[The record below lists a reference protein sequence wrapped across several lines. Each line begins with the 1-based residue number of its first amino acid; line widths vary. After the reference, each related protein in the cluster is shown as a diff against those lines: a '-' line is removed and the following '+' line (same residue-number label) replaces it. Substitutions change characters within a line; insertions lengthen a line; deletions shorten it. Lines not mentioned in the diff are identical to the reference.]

1 MINSKY
7 ILPVTE
13 KCNIYT
19 VQIHNCPGNSL
30 EMYLMYLMDVAPLFF
45 TL

>member
-7 ILPVTE
+7 ILAVTE

-19 VQIHNCPGNSL
+19 AEIQNYTGNCL
-30 EMYLMYLMDVAPLFF
+30 EINISS
-45 TL
+45 